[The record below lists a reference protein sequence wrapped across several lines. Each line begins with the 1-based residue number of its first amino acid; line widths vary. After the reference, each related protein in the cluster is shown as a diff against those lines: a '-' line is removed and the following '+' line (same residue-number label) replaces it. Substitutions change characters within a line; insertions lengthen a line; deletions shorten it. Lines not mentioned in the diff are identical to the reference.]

1 MDLCRVLSTDDQM
14 SSIRLVKVHL
24 DIDDVDVDVV
34 DVDDVDAD
42 DVDVDDVDVDLDY
55 VDVDDA
61 DGVDEDVDADDVDVD
76 DVDVDVD
83 VDDVDV
89 DDSDVLCTRGAL
101 GRSCAPAHVA
111 LVSHTQ
117 SPLSGEKS
125 NKCNQCDYASSWAGN
140 LRTHLKMHS
149 GEKSSLGQSH
159 PKSAQFQFRI

>member
-14 SSIRLVKVHL
+14 SSIRLVKVHV
-24 DIDDVDVDVV
+24 DIDDVDI
-34 DVDDVDAD
+34 DDVDAD
-42 DVDVDDVDVDLDY
+42 DVDVDDVDVDLDD

-61 DGVDEDVDADDVDVD
+61 DGVDEDVDEDDVDVDVD

-83 VDDVDV
+83 DVDVDV

-149 GEKSSLGQSH
+149 GEKPNKCNQCDSQLLLQ
-159 PKSAQFQFRI
+159 AI